1 MRTENYNESKLDLF
15 QIVNFFRRQIKIFAT
30 IFILVIAI
38 ALVYAITRPTTFESK
53 ASIIVGER
61 LFFLQQ
67 QVQQQQQ
74 QLESS
79 DEIAY
84 RYSDDAVIKPIKNTR
99 IIEVSVV
106 AESAEASTERLNN
119 TIRKI
124 IDSHQKI
131 LLEKRGEFIGILNSL
146 SENNVNKIDLLQLID
161 NASNSSATRQL
172 NPISTKELRYSGLL
186 LIVFGIACLLGLIF
200 ALCAAL
206 LKDYI
211 ERNKG
216 RQH

>member
-1 MRTENYNESKLDLF
+1 MRTENYNDSELDLF
-15 QIVNFFRRQIKIFAT
+15 QIINFFRRQATIFAT
-30 IFILVIAI
+30 VFILVLAI
-38 ALVYAITRPTTFESK
+38 ALAYAITRPTIFESK
-53 ASIIVGER
+53 ASIIIGER

-67 QVQQQQQ
+67 QEQEQEQ

-79 DEIAY
+79 AEIAY
-84 RYSDDAVIKPIKNTR
+84 RYSDNAVIKPIKNTR

-106 AESAEASTERLNN
+106 AESAEASIERLNN

-124 IDSHQKI
+124 IDNHQKI
-131 LLEKRGEFIGILNSL
+131 LLEKKGEFIGILNSL
-146 SENNVNKIDLLQLID
+146 SESNANKIDLLRLID

-172 NPISTKELRYSGLL
+172 NTISTKELRYSGLFL
-186 LIVFGIACLLGLIF
+186 KVFGIACLLGLIF
-200 ALCAAL
+200 ALWAAV

-211 ERNKG
+211 ERSKE

>member
-1 MRTENYNESKLDLF
+1 MQTENHNDNELDLF
-15 QIVNFFRRQIKIFAT
+15 QIINFFQRQITVFA
-30 IFILVIAI
+30 IVFILVTIF
-38 ALVYAITRPTTFESK
+38 ALAYAITRPTTFESK
-53 ASIIVGER
+53 ASIIIGER

-67 QVQQQQQ
+67 QQ
-74 QLESS
+74 QLENS

-84 RYSDDAVIKPIKNTR
+84 RYSDGAIIKPIKNTR

-106 AESAEASTERLNN
+106 AESAEASTERLKN

-124 IDSHQKI
+124 IDSHQKT
-131 LLEKRGEFIGILNSL
+131 LLEKRGEFIDILNSL
-146 SENNVNKIDLLQLID
+146 SENNINKIDLLQLID

-172 NPISTKELRYSGLL
+172 NEISTKELRYSGLFL
-186 LIVFGIACLLGLIF
+186 KVFSIACLLGLIF